1 MGASARAPPPNSG
14 GTVRTFILRRLIYAI
29 PTLVGISIIT
39 FVIVRLAP
47 GDPIRLF
54 TFGSRATSEDI
65 EALRHL
71 YGLDKPLPLQYV
83 DWLMN
88 ILRLDFGQS
97 FIYHQPAAALFLD
110 YVWNTLQL
118 ALVALAL
125 QLLIGVPLGVIAA
138 LKRGTWIDSVIRVL
152 SVAGHAVPT
161 FWLGLVLIIFFAVQ
175 LRWLPTGG
183 ITTVGKDQWDIL
195 DRLRHML
202 LPAIVLSLTGI
213 ALYSRILR
221 TETLDVLGQDY
232 VRTAHAKG
240 LRERT
245 VMFVHALRNALIPV
259 VTALGGILA
268 GLVGGALV
276 VETVFSWPGLGRF
289 TFAAAIA
296 KDYPVIQAGVM
307 ISSLLLVISY
317 IIRDIVYAVV
327 DPRISVR

>member
-1 MGASARAPPPNSG
+1 
-14 GTVRTFILRRLIYAI
+14 VRTFILRRLIYAI